1 MKNNIPI
8 ARTSLTEKEIQSV
21 LEPLQSGW
29 LVQGPKVDLFEKSW
43 SNFTGSKNSLAVTS
57 CTSGM
62 HLALA
67 ALKLEPMDEV
77 IVPAFT
83 WISTANVIEHHGA
96 KPVFCDIDLKT
107 FNIDISLI
115 EDLISERTVGIL
127 PVHLFGLPCDI
138 NPIIEIAQK
147 YNLWVVEVV
156 ACGFGSMYQGKLV
169 GNFGLEFSVFTHEKQ
184 LRLERGEW

>member
-57 CTSGM
+57 CRSGM
-62 HLALA
+62 HVALA

-77 IVPAFT
+77 IVQ
-83 WISTANVIEHHGA
+83 
-96 KPVFCDIDLKT
+96 
-107 FNIDISLI
+107 
-115 EDLISERTVGIL
+115 
-127 PVHLFGLPCDI
+127 HLR
-138 NPIIEIAQK
+138 
-147 YNLWVVEVV
+147 
-156 ACGFGSMYQGKLV
+156 GFQQQM
-169 GNFGLEFSVFTHEKQ
+169 
-184 LRLERGEW
+184 

>member
-1 MKNNIPI
+1 
-8 ARTSLTEKEIQSV
+8 
-21 LEPLQSGW
+21 
-29 LVQGPKVDLFEKSW
+29 
-43 SNFTGSKNSLAVTS
+43 
-57 CTSGM
+57 M

-83 WISTANVIEHHGA
+83 ISTANVIEHHGA

-147 YNLWVVEVV
+147 YNLWVVEDA
-156 ACGFGSMYQGKLV
+156 ACGFGSKYQGKHV
-169 GNFGLEFSVFTHEKQ
+169 GNFGQAGVFSFHPRKVLMTGE
-184 LRLERGEW
+184 GEW